1 MKIGLASIPSTS
13 VVMSFVI
20 IPALLLAAGM
30 RWGFTAEEQAS
41 PNDLV
46 DIQGSVI
53 DEDGKPV
60 THLPVS
66 CKDSQQN
73 IVREVRP
80 NEKGVFSLLRI
91 PSRLQTIECEVGDDR
106 IYAKSQKKILVNADT
121 QLVFRLNFQTIE
133 ELRGRI
139 TGPQKWKIQNA
150 LVQVTRNGVTFS
162 EPADEKGKVTFKKL
176 RAGPATVKYSADG
189 TQAKEVPDALIIEGS
204 DLSASLLF
212 DWFPYGLLL
221 LIPAVVVLALRAG
234 LDWWWE
240 KSAED
245 RGRTTTSILILA
257 SLLIWGVTFF
267 GVWFMLRGKGDNSLH
282 FFHPA
287 LSFSLAVPIFG
298 FLGTLLFVIDVC
310 QKKTAGKQDV
320 DTAMEFVLRLVLGP
334 YVAIVMVL
342 LFSNT
347 FSFVQVSN
355 NFEGQATVAFFSGFL
370 VLLVLQGLSEQGN
383 ELLGRWRNS
392 SRYEQSEIAQALNL
406 AIEEDLKLKKVNLK
420 CLDQL
425 RMLKNEELVQMA
437 RQSDLAEGFL
447 LGLKNQAL
455 LEHLKTRI
463 GEEVWK
469 KLKAEGIS
477 SVWDLAPLT
486 QTRIQELSQKHD
498 IDLAVLTKYSDEAK
512 DLLKTP

>member
-1 MKIGLASIPSTS
+1 MKIGWASIPSTS

-20 IPALLLAAGM
+20 IPALLLAAGI

-80 NEKGVFSLLRI
+80 NEKGEFTLLRI
-91 PSRLQTIECEVGDDR
+91 PNRLQTIECEVGDDR

-121 QLVFRLNFQTIE
+121 QLVVRLNFRTIE
-133 ELRGRI
+133 ELHGRI
-139 TGPQKWKIQNA
+139 TGPQRWKIQNA
-150 LVQVTRNGVTFS
+150 LFQVTRNGLTFS
-162 EPADEKGKVTFKKL
+162 EPADEKGEVIFKKL

-189 TQAKEVPDALIIEGS
+189 VQAKEVPDALILEGS
-204 DLSASLLF
+204 SLSASLLF

-234 LDWWWE
+234 LDLRWE
-240 KSAED
+240 QTDDNA
-245 RGRTTTSILILA
+245 RYITSILIIV
-257 SLLIWGVTFF
+257 SLLIWVATFLCL
-267 GVWFMLRGKGDNSLH
+267 WLMLRGKGDNSLH

-320 DTAMEFVLRLVLGP
+320 GTAMEFVLRLVLGP

-355 NFEGQATVAFFSGFL
+355 NFEAQATVAFFSGFL
-370 VLLVLQGLSEQGN
+370 VLLVLQGLSEKGN
-383 ELLGRWRNS
+383 ELLGQWRNA
-392 SRYEQSEIAQALNL
+392 SRYEPSEIARVLNL
-406 AIEEDLKLKKVNLK
+406 AVEEDLKLKKVNLK
-420 CLDQL
+420 YLDQL
-425 RMLKNEELVQMA
+425 RMLKNEELAQIA

-447 LGLKNQAL
+447 LRLKNQAL
-455 LEHLKTRI
+455 LEHLKARI
-463 GEEVWK
+463 GESVWN
-469 KLKAEGIS
+469 KLKTEGIS
-477 SVWDLAPLT
+477 SIWDLAPLT
-486 QTRIQELSQKHD
+486 EDRIQALSQKHN
-498 IDLAVLTKYSDEAK
+498 IDPAVLTRYSDEAK
-512 DLLKTP
+512 ELLKTP